1 MTTFLR
7 VFWLWN
13 VITCTVENKLTSSMD
28 YRNHGPPCSLK
39 KTVEIP
45 EDSQFSLFLS
55 ATLNPS
61 ICVMPSKETAFIS
74 KIQEAWFI
82 LENIGAIMTWESRLT
97 FCQMQRSHMEA
108 VSWDFYSTWKKKA
121 INQSVFE
128 NTLVE
133 PRRGTARWV
142 LLCYWP
148 WIPSANMSSSLIGGK
163 AGFC

>member
-1 MTTFLR
+1 MTTFL
-7 VFWLWN
+7 LWN

-39 KTVEIP
+39 KMSHCGNSRGFSV
-45 EDSQFSLFLS
+45 FSLSLCHTKS
-55 ATLNPS
+55 S

-82 LENIGAIMTWESRLT
+82 LQNIGAIMTWESRLRL
-97 FCQMQRSHMEA
+97 CQMQRSHMEA

-142 LLCYWP
+142 WLCYWP
-148 WIPSANMSSSLIGGK
+148 WIPSANMFSSLIGGK

>member
-13 VITCTVENKLTSSMD
+13 VIICTVENKLTSSMD

-39 KTVEIP
+39 KTVGIP

-55 ATLNPS
+55 VTLNLS

-97 FCQMQRSHMEA
+97 LCQMQRSHMEA
-108 VSWDFYSTWKKKA
+108 VSWDFLQYLKKESYKSKRFWK
-121 INQSVFE
+121 
-128 NTLVE
+128 
-133 PRRGTARWV
+133 
-142 LLCYWP
+142 Y
-148 WIPSANMSSSLIGGK
+148 IGRTK
-163 AGFC
+163 AGHSKVGSTLLLALDPVW

>member
-1 MTTFLR
+1 MFSDSGMLLLVQLR
-7 VFWLWN
+7 INSLLPW
-13 VITCTVENKLTSSMD
+13 ITEIMGLHAAWRKWVTV
-28 YRNHGPPCSLK
+28 G
-39 KTVEIP
+39 IP

-97 FCQMQRSHMEA
+97 LCQMQRSHMEA

-121 INQSVFE
+121 INQSIFE

-148 WIPSANMSSSLIGGK
+148 WIPSANMFSSLIGGK